1 MVGPRMALDAVNP
14 RTLELE
20 VAKEILAEL
29 FDIRTHE
36 ADEMIRQRMEER
48 TMSTSNHVH
57 IYIISDNRGLLLT
70 CIRRE
75 ISKISAHFYSLDN
88 QISLI
93 PPLFRYCSIA
103 TAESK

>member
-57 IYIISDNRGLLLT
+57 IYIISDNRGV
-70 CIRRE
+70 IR
-75 ISKISAHFYSLDN
+75 
-88 QISLI
+88 
-93 PPLFRYCSIA
+93 
-103 TAESK
+103 